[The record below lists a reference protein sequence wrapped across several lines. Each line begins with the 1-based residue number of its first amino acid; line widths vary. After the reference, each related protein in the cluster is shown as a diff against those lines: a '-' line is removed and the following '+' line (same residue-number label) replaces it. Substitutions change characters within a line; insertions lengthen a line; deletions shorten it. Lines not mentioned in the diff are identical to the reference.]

1 MFALNT
7 TLIHVKSL
15 GLKFKRFFSIVN
27 VLASRNR
34 LCVNY
39 RFR

>member
-15 GLKFKRFFSIVN
+15 G
-27 VLASRNR
+27 
-34 LCVNY
+34 
-39 RFR
+39 